1 MNAKKKAETLKSLEQ
16 LLEEA
21 KTKKSALL
29 KILQKITKAD
39 SKNQPRN

>member
-1 MNAKKKAETLKSLEQ
+1 MNTDKKKEENKSLDE
-16 LLEEA
+16 LLEET

-39 SKNQPRN
+39 SKDQSPS

>member
-1 MNAKKKAETLKSLEQ
+1 MNTDKKKEENKSLDE
-16 LLEEA
+16 LLEET

-39 SKNQPRN
+39 SKDQSPN